1 VFRLFI
7 LLNILLLNLFA
18 CQGGYATCV
27 AKVNDSKTFLGS
39 VLSIP
44 VKNHQRLIYSKQT
57 PNAKILKHDPFLSLY
72 LVEDRSNFAYPFEL
86 NMRLQLGTAAVDN
99 KTAIEGKIK
108 KHQVGL
114 NRLASWSEKVQSL
127 AVITSSCCS
136 LEGIVTPRGII
147 EKEYI
152 QRFLSSESSE
162 YGDIGIRVKDEK
174 NLVVVSASDP
184 FMRDNMFEKGDCIFS
199 FDGKKVKNASSFMR
213 SILFSKIGSKHKIKI
228 KRNSKLI
235 DINVV
240 VEKRYGGGDISDT
253 FLESKG
259 IYFDESLH
267 IVRLSEY
274 FKAYGL
280 LIGDRLI
287 QVNGITVKN
296 EDELLRYIEDF
307 KDFSSLLF
315 ERNMFQFFVNIK

>member
-7 LLNILLLNLFA
+7 LLNLFFLNLFA
-18 CQGGYATCV
+18 CQGGYSTCID
-27 AKVNDSKTFLGS
+27 KVNDSKTFLGS
-39 VLSIP
+39 SLSIP

-72 LVEDRSNFAYPFEL
+72 LVQDRTNFAYPFEL
-86 NMRLQLGTAAVDN
+86 NMRLQLGSAVVNN
-99 KTAIEGKIK
+99 KTAVEGKIK
-108 KHQVGL
+108 EQQIGL
-114 NRLASWSEKVQSL
+114 NKLASWSEKTTAPAL
-127 AVITSSCCS
+127 ITSSCCS

-147 EKEYI
+147 EKAYI
-152 QRFLSSESSE
+152 KRFLSSVSAD
-162 YGDIGIRVKDEK
+162 YGDIGIRVKNEK

-184 FMRDNMFEKGDCIFS
+184 FMQNNKFIKGDCILTL
-199 FDGKKVKNASSFMR
+199 DGKKVKNASSFMQ
-213 SILFSKIGSKHKIKI
+213 SILFAKIGSKHKIKI
-228 KRNSKLI
+228 KRNAKLI
-235 DINVV
+235 EINVV
-240 VEKRYGGGDISDT
+240 IQKRYGGGDISDT

-267 IVRLSEY
+267 IVSLSEY
-274 FKAYGL
+274 FKEYGL
-280 LIGDRLI
+280 LECDRLI

-315 ERNMFQFFVNIK
+315 ERNKFQFFVKIK